1 MPFREGSSQSQVGL
15 LSTPTVSSV
24 PGEHNYFSAVA
35 NVIITAGASGYCS
48 KYSFV
53 QNVSIYPDL
62 DKIISY

>member
-1 MPFREGSSQSQVGL
+1 MGL

-24 PGEHNYFSAVA
+24 PGEYNYFSAVA